1 MQIGNE
7 IHIED
12 QIVIYWHSKYFKMTL
27 ANMQELISLANR
39 FIDVQTMIQMYKVI
53 RLLFILIEKGVK
65 EDF

>member
-1 MQIGNE
+1 
-7 IHIED
+7 
-12 QIVIYWHSKYFKMTL
+12 
-27 ANMQELISLANR
+27 MQELISLANR